1 MRRFFENKLAVVITV
16 TVAVLIVIGVLSTRN
31 ESTVAENVGETV
43 ATPVH
48 NVTYGIGKWFGNIT
62 NYFGNVKSL
71 KEENEKLKSE
81 NTSLQKQINDMQGF
95 GSENEKLKKMLELKE
110 KSSELTMTAA
120 SVIAKDPSD
129 WYSSFTVN
137 KGSDDGLEKNQPV
150 VDENRYVVGQIS
162 EVGGNW
168 AKVITILDP
177 MSSLGGYIRRSKEIG
192 IVEGDSELAYK
203 GTCRLSYIARDTD
216 IRSGDFVETSGLGGI
231 FPKGLIIGKITDIY
245 DQNATMSKVATIEP
259 MANISK
265 TSEVFVITSYKD
277 VDLGTTYADGSEKDK
292 DKDKNSS
299 KSSRDNDA
307 DDEDDDE

>member
-1 MRRFFENKLAVVITV
+1 MRRFFENKLAVIITATVI
-16 TVAVLIVIGVLSTRN
+16 VLIVIGVLSTRN
-31 ESTVAENVGETV
+31 HSTVVENAGETV
-43 ATPVH
+43 AAPVH
-48 NVTYGIGKWFGNIT
+48 NATYGIGKWFGNIT
-62 NYFGNVKSL
+62 SYFGNVKSL

-95 GSENEKLKKMLELKE
+95 GRENEKLKKMLELKE

-120 SVIAKDPSD
+120 SVTAKDPSD

-137 KGSDDGLEKNQPV
+137 KGSDDGIEKNQPV
-150 VDENRYVVGQIS
+150 VDENRYVIGQIS
-162 EVGGNW
+162 DVGGNW

-203 GTCRLSYIARDTD
+203 GMCRLSYIARDTD

-231 FPKGLIIGKITDIY
+231 FPKGLIVGKITDIY

-259 MANISK
+259 LANISK
-265 TSEVFVITSYKD
+265 ASEVFVITSYKD
-277 VDLGTTYADGSEKDK
+277 VDLGYADESEKDTDDNRTSLK
-292 DKDKNSS
+292 TSRSS
-299 KSSRDNDA
+299 DS
-307 DDEDDDE
+307 DDEDEE